1 MNLRQEI
8 EKMTL
13 IIDEELRS
21 LMQKKEGYQGKI
33 FEAMEY
39 SLFTGGKRI
48 RPILLLKSCELVKG
62 DYEEAIPFALAIEMI
77 HTYSLIHDDL
87 PAMDDDDYRRGKLTN
102 HKVYGDAMAILA
114 GDGLLNLAYET
125 IIKYMLNNMKENKNT
140 NRYIEA
146 FDEIAKA
153 AGVDG
158 MIGGQ
163 VVDILSDEINIDK
176 EILHFMYKSKTASL
190 IDASVVAGGII
201 GGANRK
207 EINSLRD
214 YGYSIGFGY
223 QIRDD
228 ILDKREDEEIGK
240 KTYLTF
246 YSIDE
251 AESKIAELSLK
262 ANEALKTFNSDRTE
276 FLNSLA
282 KILINREK

>member
-176 EILHFMYKSKTASL
+176 EILHFMYKSKTAAL
-190 IDASVVAGGII
+190 IEASVVAGGII

-228 ILDKREDEEIGK
+228 ILDKREDEEIEK

>member
-13 IIDEELRS
+13 VIDEELRS

-176 EILHFMYKSKTASL
+176 EILHFMYKSKTAAL
-190 IDASVVAGGII
+190 IEASVVAGGII

>member
-13 IIDEELRS
+13 VIDEGLRS
-21 LMQKKEGYQGKI
+21 LMQKKEGYQGKV

-62 DYEEAIPFALAIEMI
+62 DYQEAIPFALAIEMI

-114 GDGLLNLAYET
+114 GDGLLNLAYE
-125 IIKYMLNNMKENKNT
+125 IIIEYTLNNMKENKDT

-146 FDEIAKA
+146 FEEIAKA

-176 EILHFMYKSKTASL
+176 EILHFMYKSKTAAL
-190 IDASVVAGGII
+190 IEASVVAGGII

>member
-8 EKMTL
+8 EKMAL
-13 IIDEELRS
+13 VIDEELRS
-21 LMQKKEGYQGKI
+21 LMQKKKGYQGKI

-62 DYEEAIPFALAIEMI
+62 DYQEAIPFALAIEMI

-125 IIKYMLNNMKENKNT
+125 IIEYILNNMKENKDT
-140 NRYIEA
+140 DRYIEA
-146 FDEIAKA
+146 FGEIAKA

-176 EILHFMYKSKTASL
+176 EILHFMYKSKTAAL
-190 IDASVVAGGII
+190 IEASVVAGGII

-228 ILDKREDEEIGK
+228 ILDKREDEKIEK

-246 YSIDE
+246 YSIEE

-262 ANEALKTFNSDRTE
+262 ANKALKVFNGDRTE

>member
-163 VVDILSDEINIDK
+163 VVDILSDKINIDK
-176 EILHFMYKSKTASL
+176 EILHFMYKSKTAAL
-190 IDASVVAGGII
+190 IEASVVAGGII